1 MDCSYRNGFFAG
13 GYGDLSVLPDRAGRH
28 LYMAFT
34 SYVSDEAAQGVAMA
48 RQAIG
53 PSGAPGDLELWSE
66 GAWRPAA
73 NNLPAL
79 QYQCGQS
86 RLRQIRRCGKPI
98 MARPYHDSVVNVIP
112 ELSLTVGH
120 SIELK
125 SNNTTALP
133 SKNEVE
139 SE

>member
-73 NNLPAL
+73 NNLPAPL
-79 QYQCGQS
+79 W
-86 RLRQIRRCGKPI
+86 RPIRGWRHPDPDSFW
-98 MARPYHDSVVNVIP
+98 RPAVHFNR
-112 ELSLTVGH
+112 
-120 SIELK
+120 
-125 SNNTTALP
+125 ALN
-133 SKNEVE
+133 S
-139 SE
+139 